1 MNSAMKIGQSI
12 LEPVFILLPGD
23 TVHSGCGLPLEG
35 EKAFPQQIDC
45 QMVEQGGELHLLI
58 FPCCFPHASQPL
70 GHALPALRR
79 VRVRL
84 TSVLLDQR
92 PSLPTLRRQFPVFVR
107 MVHRYYSPVCPLSEE
122 PAALVA
128 RPFARRPATWL
139 SRRCLR
145 GLPVL
150 VHEVSRRVWGLR
162 LRRTEQELALSRRFM
177 LPSAHFKGVGVWI
190 ASFRS

>member
-35 EKAFPQQIDC
+35 VKAFPQQIDC

-58 FPCCFPHASQPL
+58 FLCCFPHASQPL

-92 PSLPTLRRQFPVFVR
+92 VGIELQRAGFR
-107 MVHRYYSPVCPLSEE
+107 
-122 PAALVA
+122 
-128 RPFARRPATWL
+128 W
-139 SRRCLR
+139 
-145 GLPVL
+145 
-150 VHEVSRRVWGLR
+150 RV
-162 LRRTEQELALSRRFM
+162 TVLALSIARRV
-177 LPSAHFKGVGVWI
+177 PSSTMATFPE
-190 ASFRS
+190 APL